1 MIFAIGVIAYLVGL
15 FMFRLCDRP
24 FERTAGATI
33 GVVLMLAGVAMA
45 LVSCLMLAWTYL
57 P

>member
-1 MIFAIGVIAYLVGL
+1 MIFAIGVIAYLVGRI
-15 FMFRLCDRP
+15 MFRFCYCP

-45 LVSCLMLAWTYL
+45 LVSCLILAWSYL